1 MAANLHPV
9 SFLQQWLREVCNG
22 EWEQTKGVTIESLSS
37 PGWIVTVDLAE
48 SPLDGVPMD
57 PVRAERSSSDWID
70 CRVELNQFIGSGDP
84 SKLSTILHVFQTWAT
99 RSQKVK

>member
-1 MAANLHPV
+1 MATNLHPV

-37 PGWIVTVDLAE
+37 PGWIVTID
-48 SPLDGVPMD
+48 LDGTSLDAVPME
-57 PVRAERSSSDWID
+57 PLRAERSSSDWIE
-70 CRVELNQFIGSGDP
+70 CRVEQKHFIGSGDP
-84 SKLSTILHVFQTWAT
+84 SKLATILHVFETWAS

>member
-1 MAANLHPV
+1 MAGNLHPV
-9 SFLQQWLREVCNG
+9 AFLQEWYRDACNS
-22 EWEQTKGVTIESLSS
+22 EWEQTRGVTIESLSS

-48 SPLDGVPMD
+48 TSLDGVPMD
-57 PVRAERSSSDWID
+57 PLRAQRSSSDWID

-84 SKLSTILHVFQTWAT
+84 AKLSTILHVFETWAS